1 MIYSMSKESTF
12 NKKKN
17 FFKKEGKSR
26 KNEEEA
32 V

>member
-12 NKKKN
+12 NTKKN
-17 FFKKEGKSR
+17 FLKRKENQE